1 MYNKAKIMG
10 MLLIVYIIIAVVV
23 LLIATWIELIYI
35 TSVWVD

>member
-1 MYNKAKIMG
+1 MG